1 MRVVVGAA
9 IRRSGRLL
17 VAQRS
22 TPEALAGLWELPGGK
37 VEDAESEVDA
47 LVRECQEELA
57 VEVAVE
63 RRVGGDVAI
72 GNGWTLRAYAARL
85 VGGEP
90 QPLEHLALR
99 WVSSAELASVDWLPV
114 NAVLVPDLHELLH
127 QTARD

>member
-9 IRRSGRLL
+9 IRRDGRLL

-37 VEDAESEVDA
+37 VEDSELEVDA
-47 LVRECQEELA
+47 LVRECVEELA

-63 RRVGGDVAI
+63 GRVGGDISI

-85 VGGEP
+85 VSGEP
-90 QPLEHLALR
+90 QALEHLAMR
-99 WVSSAELASVDWLPV
+99 WVSAAELG
-114 NAVLVPDLHELLH
+114 
-127 QTARD
+127 